1 MRRVIG
7 IAVAVAVIALGLS
20 FAMLNHEDVT
30 LNYYLGRS
38 SLPLS
43 LWMVAA
49 LALGAAIGAVSTLGM
64 IARQRREIGRLRRQI
79 EDAQKE
85 LSELR
90 KLPIRN
96 TP

>member
-7 IAVAVAVIALGLS
+7 IVAAVAVIALGLS
-20 FAMLNHEDVT
+20 FAMLNHEEVT
-30 LNYYLGRS
+30 LNYYLGQS

-49 LALGAAIGAVSTLGM
+49 LALGAAIGAVSTMGV
-64 IARQRREIGRLRRQI
+64 IARQRRDIGRLRREV

-90 KLPIRN
+90 KMPIRN